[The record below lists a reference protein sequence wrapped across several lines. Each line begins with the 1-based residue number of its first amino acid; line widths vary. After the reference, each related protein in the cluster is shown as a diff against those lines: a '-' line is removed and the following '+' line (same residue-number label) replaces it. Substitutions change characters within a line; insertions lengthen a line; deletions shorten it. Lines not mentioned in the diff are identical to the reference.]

1 MRTTPSFGIDRQALA
16 SAGSPAAARSTIVS
30 AGKHVR
36 RLGIRAQLALFS
48 VLLVLVAAGGT
59 SYAGWLIVDG
69 LIQQG
74 NTNRLNAAAATFASL
89 YNQRASDAEI
99 VTRQLS
105 ERANVVGLIQRRATE
120 QLTTLLEPVQSLRPI
135 YSIVVADTDAAVL
148 AKVIPPGRSEERR
161 VGKECRSRWSRY
173 P

>member
-1 MRTTPSFGIDRQALA
+1 MRATTMLG
-16 SAGSPAAARSTIVS
+16 GSRPAADGAAARSTIVS

-36 RLGIRAQLALFS
+36 RMGIRAQLALFS

-74 NTNRLNAAAATFASL
+74 NTDRLNSAAATFVSL

-105 ERANVVGLIQRRATE
+105 ERANIVG
-120 QLTTLLEPVQSLRPI
+120 
-135 YSIVVADTDAAVL
+135 
-148 AKVIPPGRSEERR
+148 
-161 VGKECRSRWSRY
+161 
-173 P
+173 